1 LAILEFPIILGDS
14 VCSAG
19 APIQIGWKPTKM
31 TTRNLEMHELCR
43 ERQNANGGRRQK
55 KELILSV
62 QKRALMLLNAGFD
75 QVEIESATENA
86 KMVREHR
93 RQNRYL

>member
-1 LAILEFPIILGDS
+1 
-14 VCSAG
+14 
-19 APIQIGWKPTKM
+19 M

-43 ERQNANGGRRQK
+43 ERQNANGRRHK

-75 QVEIESATENA
+75 QDEIESATEDA